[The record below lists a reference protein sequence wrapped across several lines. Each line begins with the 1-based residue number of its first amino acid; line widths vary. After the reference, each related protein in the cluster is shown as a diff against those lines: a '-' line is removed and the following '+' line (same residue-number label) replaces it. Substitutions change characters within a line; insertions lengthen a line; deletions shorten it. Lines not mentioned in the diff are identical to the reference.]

1 MEHKLLRII
10 GWIFLIT
17 GMIGIIILNLSE
29 SNPSLLQAYS
39 MYFGSLLISGS
50 YILVNQKNMK
60 KKKRYYYP

>member
-29 SNPSLLQAYS
+29 SNPSRLQAYS

-50 YILVNQKNMK
+50 YILINYKRF
-60 KKKRYYYP
+60 KKKRINYE